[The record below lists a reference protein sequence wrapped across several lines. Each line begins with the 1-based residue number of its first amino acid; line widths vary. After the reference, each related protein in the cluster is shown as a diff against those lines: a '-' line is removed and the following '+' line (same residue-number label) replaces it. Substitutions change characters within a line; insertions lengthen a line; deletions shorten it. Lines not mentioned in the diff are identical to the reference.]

1 MRPSLLLRSCLPT
14 LLLIAACGSGDEVD
28 ISTITNETAKQAA
41 TEVEEEA
48 EAIEKLDSVPAAAL
62 DTVHSSQVKRMNFIQ
77 QALKNSPYA
86 AMSDRSLDSLRQ
98 AWLVSYTRSC
108 DAAELKRIMDAL
120 RSDEVL
126 KQWTGHSTD
135 SVVAYHKRLM
145 SAKKNC
151 GGS

>member
-1 MRPSLLLRSCLPT
+1 MRPT
-14 LLLIAACGSGDEVD
+14 LLLCLPALLLCAACGSGDEVD

-48 EAIEKLDSVPAAAL
+48 AAIEKLDSVPAAVA
-62 DTVHSSQVKRMNFIQ
+62 DTVNVSQEKRKDFIQ
-77 QALKNSPYA
+77 QGLKNSPYA
-86 AMSDRSLDSLRQ
+86 SLSDRSLDSLRQ
-98 AWLVSYTRSC
+98 AWLESYKRSC
-108 DAAELKRIMDAL
+108 DAAEFKRIMDAL

-126 KQWTGHSTD
+126 KQWSGQRTD
-135 SVVAYHKRLM
+135 SAVVYHKRLM